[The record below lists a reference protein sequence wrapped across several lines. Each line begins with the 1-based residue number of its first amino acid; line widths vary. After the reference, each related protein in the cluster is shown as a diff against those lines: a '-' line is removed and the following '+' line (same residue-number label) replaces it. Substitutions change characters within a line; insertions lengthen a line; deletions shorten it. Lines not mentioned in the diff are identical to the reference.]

1 MTSRNF
7 EDTES
12 LKDLCAQI
20 EHIVIDTDGVLTDGT
35 FQYSRF
41 GKTLKTF
48 GSHDGR
54 ALQIAKKFFDIQMI
68 SADLRGFKITKSRA
82 RDLNIPCTYVSENER
97 KSWRFKFLKQTLSK
111 LLKPNFFCSLSGKL
125 LFESTF
131 LATLVPELGFSLS
144 QSSSMFINLK
154 KHNSFFIYK
163 VNFVL
168 INNEIACELT
178 K

>member
-68 SADLRGFKITKSRA
+68 SADLRGIKITKSRA

-97 KSWRFKFLKQTLSK
+97 KSWI
-111 LLKPNFFCSLSGKL
+111 
-125 LFESTF
+125 ESTF
-131 LATLVPELGFSLS
+131 HKDKTALIADSFSDIPSIGAAVISFAPNNAHPAFLERASVKLSLASGSGAVSEAMDILLF
-144 QSSSMFINLK
+144 N
-154 KHNSFFIYK
+154 KHSIH
-163 VNFVL
+163 L
-168 INNEIACELT
+168 WECLDG
-178 K
+178 

>member
-7 EDTES
+7 EDTNS
-12 LKDLCAQI
+12 FKDACNQI

-82 RDLNIPCTYVSENER
+82 RDLSIPCTYVSEIDR
-97 KSWRFKFLKQTLSK
+97 KSWI
-111 LLKPNFFCSLSGKL
+111 
-125 LFESTF
+125 ESTF
-131 LATLVPELGFSLS
+131 QKKKTALIADSFSDIPAIYSAAISFAPNNAHPAFSERVTTKLSLASGSGAVSEALDILLF
-144 QSSSMFINLK
+144 N
-154 KHNSFFIYK
+154 KHA
-163 VNFVL
+163 L
-168 INNEIACELT
+168 HLWECLDG
-178 K
+178 